1 MGVDYAQGYGV
12 GEPRRIMDPEYAIRE
27 VR

>member
-1 MGVDYAQGYGV
+1 VDDAQGYGV
-12 GEPRRIMDPEYAIRE
+12 GEPRRIMDPEYAVRE